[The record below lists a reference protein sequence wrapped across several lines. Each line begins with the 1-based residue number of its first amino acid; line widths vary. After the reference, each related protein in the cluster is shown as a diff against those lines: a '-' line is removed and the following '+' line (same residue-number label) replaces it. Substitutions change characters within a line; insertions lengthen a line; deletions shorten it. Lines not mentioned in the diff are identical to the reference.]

1 MSVSAR
7 GATGLAKLLALPT
20 SEISMTSFFRMASAK
35 VSKEAAG
42 MTKAPGPPITLS
54 R

>member
-1 MSVSAR
+1 
-7 GATGLAKLLALPT
+7 
-20 SEISMTSFFRMASAK
+20 MTSFFRMASAK

-42 MTKAPGPPITLS
+42 MTKALGPPMTLS